1 MIFLSVSKFC
11 YLIDLRIVDE
21 FTIGLERYWGQITD
35 RIGGSLIRYWKYI
48 IVEMDRIFCF
58 SN

>member
-1 MIFLSVSKFC
+1 MIFLSVSKFG
-11 YLIDLRIVDE
+11 YFIDLRIVDE
-21 FTIGLERYWGQITD
+21 FTIGLKRYGGQITD

-58 SN
+58 SY